1 MKNIL
6 IATVL
11 SLACTSAN
19 AINWPGQ
26 EPASPQAWD
35 YCMGLVL
42 GGLAS
47 NNVSGM
53 SRSELWQAWSY
64 LIRSGALTQ
73 MTPSDEY
80 RAGMS
85 LFQEAADA
93 TAAETVLEDAMGD
106 CGLGRSGYQIT
117 GW

>member
-1 MKNIL
+1 MKKL
-6 IATVL
+6 FTVL
-11 SLACTSAN
+11 ILSVVCSSAH

-26 EPASPQAWD
+26 DPANVESLD
-35 YCMGLVL
+35 YCMGLVV
-42 GGLAS
+42 GGLGS
-47 NNVSGM
+47 SNVSGM
-53 SRSELWQAWSY
+53 SRSELWQAWSF

-80 RAGMS
+80 RAGIA
-85 LFQEAADA
+85 LFQDAADT
-93 TAAETVLEDAMGD
+93 TAAESVLEDAMGD